1 MLQSMLCSVK
11 GRDEY
16 GYAVEG
22 KDEVPERPQ
31 DSKWV
36 PLYEEE
42 GYFHK
47 GRIESSLAKIVSL
60 LKESNKRADQWK
72 DDYQHLLRKYENLH
86 HDHMALKYG
95 DLCRTCQMVSD
106 TTPPGKT
113 ITPCRSCREGKQTI
127 ESLKREL
134 EKEREQTRYWKECYE
149 TALKELSEWDPSRQ

>member
-1 MLQSMLCSVK
+1 MLCSVK
-11 GRDEY
+11 GQDEY
-16 GYAVEG
+16 GYAIEG
-22 KDEVPERPQ
+22 KDEVPERTQ

-36 PLYEEE
+36 PLHEDKE
-42 GYFHK
+42 YFHK

-86 HDHMALKYG
+86 HDQMALKYG
-95 DLCRTCQMVSD
+95 DLCRTCQLVAD
-106 TTPPGKT
+106 ATPPGKT
-113 ITPCRSCREGKQTI
+113 ITPCRSCGEGKQTI

-149 TALKELSEWDPSRQ
+149 TALKELSEWNPSRQ

>member
-1 MLQSMLCSVK
+1 MLCSVK

-22 KDEVPERPQ
+22 KDEVPERSQ

-36 PLYEEE
+36 PLYEDE

-47 GRIESSLAKIVSL
+47 GRIESSLAKIVGL
-60 LKESNKRADQWK
+60 LRESNKRADQWK
-72 DDYQHLLRKYENLH
+72 DDYQDLLRKYDTLH
-86 HDHMALKYG
+86 RDHMDLKYG
-95 DLCRTCQMVSD
+95 DLCPSCQLLSD

-113 ITPCRSCREGKQTI
+113 IIPCRSCGEGKQTI
-127 ESLKREL
+127 ESLRREL

-149 TALKELSEWDPSRQ
+149 TALKELSECDG